1 MKDVCMK
8 WEYIAPYAEISEV
21 SSELGFCNSPGTKNP
36 LAPWEDGSVVEGDI

>member
-8 WEYIAPYAEISEV
+8 REYIAPYAEISEV
-21 SSELGFCNSPGTKNP
+21 SSGFCNSPGTKNP